1 MIGFVGRFLRRLQR
15 ARHRGLYSSLRSF
28 AVRKFNRRFRARVFV
43 WVWHAGEPLFGGSD
57 DVQIAR
63 YVTASSVPNETLD
76 ELIAGD
82 GESFLT
88 RMREEFAVGA
98 VLWVGSIDGRVA
110 GYQWSQHGDSVSNW
124 HFELID
130 RDVVI
135 YSTVTFHEFRG
146 RRVAGTMMAHICRKE
161 VAPGGRATADCMVW
175 NEPSKRFIERTGF
188 RIVGERKPLA
198 QHPD

>member
-1 MIGFVGRFLRRLQR
+1 MIGFVGSFLRRLQR
-15 ARHRGLYSSLRSF
+15 ARHRGLYTSLRSF
-28 AVRKFNRRFRARVFV
+28 AVRKFSRRFRARVIV
-43 WVWHAGEPLFGGSD
+43 WVWNAGEPLVAGSD

-63 YVTASSVPNETLD
+63 YESAAAVPKETLD
-76 ELIAGD
+76 GLIAGD
-82 GESFLT
+82 GESFVI
-88 RMREEFAVGA
+88 RMREEFVEGG
-98 VLWVGSIDGRVA
+98 VLWVGSIDGSVA
-110 GYQWSQHGDSVSNW
+110 GYQWSQRGDTVSNW
-124 HFELID
+124 HFTLNE

-175 NEPSKRFIERTGF
+175 NEPSKRFIEKTGF

-198 QHPD
+198 HHPN